1 MTTHRKQARLD
12 RRDEMILIIIALV
25 IPLAALSAMMGI

>member
-25 IPLAALSAMMGI
+25 IPLAALMGI